1 MTINAEKAFNSLDHD
16 FKMAALGKFEFKTNF
31 VDWITFFLNG

>member
-16 FKMAALGKFEFKTNF
+16 FKIAALENFEFKPNF
-31 VDWITFFLNG
+31 AD